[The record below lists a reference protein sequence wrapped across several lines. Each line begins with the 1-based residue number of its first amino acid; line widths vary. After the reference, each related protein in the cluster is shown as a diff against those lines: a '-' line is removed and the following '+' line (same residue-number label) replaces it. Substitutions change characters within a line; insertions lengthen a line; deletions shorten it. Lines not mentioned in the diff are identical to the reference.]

1 MAEKSETGL
10 PRAVMIAW
18 GMEEAPQ
25 RGPSR
30 GLSHEKIVAAG
41 IDLADAEGLG
51 AVTMQAVARSLGFT
65 TMSLYR
71 YVSSKDEL
79 LPHGELAVISNSG
92 HTPNMENPTEF
103 DAALGAFLGKLA

>member
-30 GLSHEKIVAAG
+30 GLSHERIVGAG
-41 IDLADAEGLG
+41 IEIADAEGLG
-51 AVTMQAVARSLGFT
+51 AEIGRAHV
-65 TMSLYR
+65 
-71 YVSSKDEL
+71 
-79 LPHGELAVISNSG
+79 
-92 HTPNMENPTEF
+92 
-103 DAALGAFLGKLA
+103 